1 MTIEIIF
8 MRRKIMKRGSGKFTL
23 IELLVVIAIIAI
35 LAGMLLPALGKARD
49 KARAADCVNR
59 LKQQG
64 TAVAMYMTDYKG
76 FLPGTTSGDLPYDG
90 AARPWCNPYI
100 YAMITYADMKYK
112 YYADW
117 GSDPGNLMQCPS
129 DDKGYRRNQHHVFSY
144 FASYYSNWRNLSQPM
159 LRPEKMKTPS
169 KWIYVTDCFRTNP
182 ADLTGNRYPLNTSSS
197 SDDLYV
203 ATRHSNA
210 ANALF
215 MDMHV
220 SAIQFKELFGS
231 GVKYVYSTTP

>member
-1 MTIEIIF
+1 
-8 MRRKIMKRGSGKFTL
+8 MKFKKEQGFTL

-76 FLPGTTSGDLPYDG
+76 FLPGTTSGNLPYDG
-90 AARPWCNPYI
+90 AAHPWCNPYI